1 MASAQTIRE
10 GQEFLNSWKDIAN
23 YMGRGVRTVQR
34 YEVSYG
40 LPVRR
45 PAGKSRSSVMATRS
59 EIDAWVAASPIRE
72 SYELPKRQANGRS
85 AEKLLL
91 QEGLHE
97 MRKLREQMMELRAEI
112 HLSLNLF
119 VSSLGNLTKAMNTAQ
134 ASGSLG
140 VIGHSSAAGDHLWMG
155 EPCGDSPVGHKR
167 GLAQAATPEN

>member
-1 MASAQTIRE
+1 
-10 GQEFLNSWKDIAN
+10 
-23 YMGRGVRTVQR
+23 MGRGVRTVQR

-45 PAGKSRSSVMATRS
+45 PAGKSRSSVMATRA

-72 SYELPKRQANGRS
+72 TYELSKGQAAGRS
-85 AEKLLL
+85 AEKVSGL

-119 VSSLGNLTKAMNTAQ
+119 VSSLGNLTKAMNSAQ

-140 VIGHSSAAGDHLWMG
+140 VIGHSTAAGEDLWTG
-155 EPCGDSPVGHKR
+155 EPCGDSPIGHKR
-167 GLAQAATPEN
+167 GLAQAATAEN